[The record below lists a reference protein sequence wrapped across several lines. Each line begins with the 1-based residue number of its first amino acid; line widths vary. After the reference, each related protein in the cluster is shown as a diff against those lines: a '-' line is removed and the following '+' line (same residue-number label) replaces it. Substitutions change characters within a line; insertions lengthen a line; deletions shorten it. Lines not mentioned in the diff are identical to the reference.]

1 MRLINAEILKLVRRR
16 GLMIWSVL
24 LTVGSIVVTEI
35 VLIVLHAVNPDHHG
49 AAGGRTNLEAY
60 AFLLSQLGAVTAILI
75 GSAAGTQDVSNGV
88 FRDLVVTGRSRLTLF
103 DVRVPGALL
112 VFLPILGI
120 GLVLSFVVVYVL
132 AGSNDSPTTSYVT
145 HTLAYVLSFTMLNV
159 ILAIGIAA
167 FTSSRV
173 VVGVL
178 IAWNSI
184 VSHLLM
190 SIHALGSARKL
201 IDVAAAEHFSP
212 AINGGDKVA
221 MSGTTAVLV
230 LIGWAAAASLAGRW
244 WTGRRDA

>member
-1 MRLINAEILKLVRRR
+1 VRLINAEVLKLARRR
-16 GLMIWSVL
+16 GLMIWSAL
-24 LTVGSIVVTEI
+24 LTIGSVVVTQI
-35 VLIVLHAVNPDHHG
+35 VLIILHAVNPDHHG

-60 AFLLSQLGAVTAILI
+60 AFLLAQLGAVTAILI

-88 FRDLVVTGRSRLTLF
+88 FRDLVVTGRPRRTLF
-103 DVRVPGALL
+103 DVRIPGALL

-120 GLVLSFVVVYVL
+120 GLVLSFAVVYAL
-132 AGSNDSPTTSYVT
+132 AGGNDSPTASYVW
-145 HTLAYVLSFTMLNV
+145 HTLVYVLSFTVVNV

-184 VSHLLM
+184 VSHLL
-190 SIHALGSARKL
+190 SAIHAFGGARKF

-212 AINGGDKVA
+212 AINDGDKVS
-221 MSGTTAVLV
+221 MSGVTASLV
-230 LIGWAAAASLAGRW
+230 LIGWAAVAILAGRW

>member
-1 MRLINAEILKLVRRR
+1 MRLIAAEVLKLRRRR
-16 GLMIWSVL
+16 GLMAWSVI
-24 LTVGSIVVTEI
+24 LTVGS
-35 VLIVLHAVNPDHHG
+35 VLITEVVLVVLHAVNPDHHG

-88 FRDLVVTGRSRLTLF
+88 FRDLVVTGRPRRTLF
-103 DVRVPGALL
+103 DVRVPGALIVFGTML
-112 VFLPILGI
+112 AVGGILAFAVVFLLAGNNASPSGSYVWHTI
-120 GLVLSFVVVYVL
+120 VYVV
-132 AGSNDSPTTSYVT
+132 SYT
-145 HTLAYVLSFTMLNV
+145 GLNL

-190 SIHALGSARKL
+190 SIHALGGARKVL
-201 IDVAAAEHFSP
+201 DVAAAEHFSP
-212 AINGGDKVA
+212 AINAGDKVA
-221 MSGTTAVLV
+221 MSGVTAVIV
-230 LIGWAAAASLAGRW
+230 LLAWATAAIVAGRW
-244 WTGRRDA
+244 WTSRRDA

>member
-1 MRLINAEILKLVRRR
+1 MRLVRAEILKLVRRR
-16 GLMIWSVL
+16 GLMAWSAL
-24 LTVGSIVVTEI
+24 LTVGSVLITEI

-49 AAGGRTNLEAY
+49 PAGGRTNLEAY

-88 FRDLVVTGRSRLTLF
+88 FRDLVVTGRPRKTLF
-103 DVRVPGALL
+103 DVRVPGALA
-112 VFLPILGI
+112 VFLPILAI
-120 GLVLSFVVVYVL
+120 GFALAMAVVL
-132 AGSNDSPTTSYVT
+132 ALAGYNPTPSGSYVT
-145 HTLAYVLSFTMLNV
+145 HTIAYILSFTVINL
-159 ILAIGIAA
+159 ILAIGLAA

-190 SIHALGSARKL
+190 AIHSLGGARKFF
-201 IDVAAAEHFSP
+201 DVAAAEHFSP

-221 MSGTTAVLV
+221 MSGITASLV
-230 LIGWAAAASLAGRW
+230 LIGWALVAIVAGRW
-244 WTGRRDA
+244 WTSRRDA

>member
-1 MRLINAEILKLVRRR
+1 MRLIAAEVLKLRRRR
-16 GLMIWSVL
+16 GLMTWSVL
-24 LTVGSIVVTEI
+24 LTVGSVLVTEI
-35 VLIVLHAVNPDHHG
+35 ILVILHAANPTHHG
-49 AAGGRTNLEAY
+49 PAGGRTNLEAY
-60 AFLLSQLGAVTAILI
+60 AFLLAQLGTVTAILI

-88 FRDLVVTGRSRLTLF
+88 FRDLVVTGRPRRTLF
-103 DVRVPGALL
+103 DVRIPGALI
-112 VFLPILGI
+112 VFATMLAVGGILAF
-120 GLVLSFVVVYVL
+120 LVVYLL
-132 AGSNDSPTTSYVT
+132 AGSNASPSGSYVW
-145 HTLAYVLSFTMLNV
+145 HTIVYVTSFTGVNL

-190 SIHALGSARKL
+190 NIHALGGARKF

-212 AINGGDKVA
+212 AINDNNQVG

-230 LIGWAAAASLAGRW
+230 LLAWSAAAILVGRW
-244 WTGRRDA
+244 WTSRRDA

>member
-1 MRLINAEILKLVRRR
+1 MNLIAAEVLKLRRRR
-16 GLMIWSVL
+16 GLMAWSVI
-24 LTVGSIVVTEI
+24 LTVGSVIVTQI
-35 VLIVLHAVNPDHHG
+35 VLIVLHAVNPAHHG
-49 AAGGRTNLEAY
+49 PAGGRTNLEAY
-60 AFLLSQLGAVTAILI
+60 AFLLAQLGAVTAILI

-88 FRDLVVTGRSRLTLF
+88 FRDLVVTGRPRSTLF
-103 DVRVPGALL
+103 DVRIPGALI
-112 VFLPILGI
+112 VFGSMLAVGGILA
-120 GLVLSFVVVYVL
+120 FAVVYLL
-132 AGSNDSPTTSYVT
+132 AGTNATPSGSYVW
-145 HTLAYVLSFTMLNV
+145 HTIVYVVSYTGLNL

>member
-1 MRLINAEILKLVRRR
+1 MRLVNAEILKLARRR
-16 GLMIWSVL
+16 GLMIWSLL
-24 LTVGSIVVTEI
+24 LTVGSVVVTQI

-60 AFLLSQLGAVTAILI
+60 AFLLAQLGAVTAILI

-88 FRDLVVTGRSRLTLF
+88 FRDLVVTGRPRRTLF
-103 DVRVPGALL
+103 DVRIPGALL

-120 GLVLSFVVVYVL
+120 GLLLSFAVVYAL
-132 AGSNDSPTTSYVT
+132 AGGNDSPTASYVG
-145 HTLAYVLSFTMLNV
+145 HTLAYVLSFTMVNV

-167 FTSSRV
+167 FASSRV

-184 VSHLLM
+184 VSHLLG
-190 SIHALGSARKL
+190 SIHAFGGARKL
-201 IDVAAAEHFSP
+201 LDVAAAEHFSP

-221 MSGTTAVLV
+221 MSSVTASLV
-230 LIGWAAAASLAGRW
+230 LIGWAAAAIVAGRW